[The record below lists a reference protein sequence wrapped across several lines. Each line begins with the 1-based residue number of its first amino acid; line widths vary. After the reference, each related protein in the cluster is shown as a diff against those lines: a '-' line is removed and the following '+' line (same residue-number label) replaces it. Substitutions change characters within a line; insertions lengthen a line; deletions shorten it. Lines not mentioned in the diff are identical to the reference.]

1 MPQQGRQGKSMAYVI
16 SRLCI
21 DCLDK
26 GCVEVCP
33 VECIYEV
40 KAGGIDQ
47 LPNMLYIH
55 PTECISCSACE
66 PECPWGAIFEDR
78 ELPALFQ
85 ADVEINARC
94 EKEPSKF
101 QVGQPH
107 RDTEGRLLKAK
118 RPDKALVTA
127 NRLKWQP

>member
-1 MPQQGRQGKSMAYVI
+1 MAYVI

-40 KAGGIDQ
+40 KPGAASH

-55 PTECISCSACE
+55 PTECISCGACE

-78 ELPALFQ
+78 ELPPVFQ
-85 ADVEINARC
+85 EDVAVNARC
-94 EKEPSKF
+94 EEEPSLF
-101 QVGQPH
+101 QVGLPH
-107 RDTEGRLLKAK
+107 RDAEGRLVKAK
-118 RPDKALVTA
+118 RPDKGQVAA
-127 NRLKWQP
+127 NRAKWQK

>member
-1 MPQQGRQGKSMAYVI
+1 MAYVI

-21 DCLDK
+21 DCVDK

-40 KAGGIDQ
+40 KANPAGN
-47 LPNMLYIH
+47 LANMLYIH
-55 PTECISCSACE
+55 PTECISCGACE

-78 ELPALFQ
+78 ELPPEFG
-85 ADVEINARC
+85 ADVAVNARC
-94 EKEPSKF
+94 EEEPSLF

-107 RDTEGRLLKAK
+107 RDGDGRLIKAK
-118 RPDKALVTA
+118 RPDKGQVAA
-127 NRLKWQP
+127 NRAKWQK

>member
-1 MPQQGRQGKSMAYVI
+1 MTYVI

-21 DCLDK
+21 DCVDK

-40 KAGGIDQ
+40 KSSEVGQ

-55 PTECISCSACE
+55 PTECISCGACE

-78 ELPALFQ
+78 ELPPAFA
-85 ADVEINARC
+85 ADLEINARC
-94 EKEPSKF
+94 EREPSKF
-101 QVGQPH
+101 QVGLPD
-107 RDTEGRLLKAK
+107 RDSEGRLTKAK
-118 RPDKALVTA
+118 RPDKAQVA
-127 NRLKWQP
+127 SNRLKWQP